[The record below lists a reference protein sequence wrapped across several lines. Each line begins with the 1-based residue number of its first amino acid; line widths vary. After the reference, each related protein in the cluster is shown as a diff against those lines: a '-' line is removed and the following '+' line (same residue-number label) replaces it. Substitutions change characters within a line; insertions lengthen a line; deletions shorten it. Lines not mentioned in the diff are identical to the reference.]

1 MFFVVKAGRSKN
13 FEAERK
19 EVQVAFCFSV
29 EVDFTS
35 AKISKRQDGTVG
47 LR

>member
-1 MFFVVKAGRSKN
+1 MGKAGGSKH

-19 EVQVAFCFSV
+19 EVQVALCFSV

-35 AKISKRQDGTVG
+35 AKINKRQDGAFG